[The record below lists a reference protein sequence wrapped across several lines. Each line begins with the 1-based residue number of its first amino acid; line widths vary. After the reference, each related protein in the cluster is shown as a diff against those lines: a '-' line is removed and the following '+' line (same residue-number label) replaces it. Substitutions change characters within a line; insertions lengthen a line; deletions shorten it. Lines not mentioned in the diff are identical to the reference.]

1 MLTMYDSTDIN
12 AMPSDGD
19 IYAGYVD
26 GMYATFNAVVA
37 KFPGK
42 VHIPITVFGAP
53 NVKVADCETGD
64 LTPAQAAAWA
74 KKEIAASRRPTIYCN
89 TSTHPAVV
97 AELLGVGLAFVTD
110 VDWWEAAYD
119 GKAILSAGSIA
130 KQYQSTT
137 DLDTSVVDPS
147 WLGVAPTP
155 PTPPPVPEKEMS
167 MILDPILTLPNGAD
181 IVVQVGTD
189 ETSLY
194 GKGRPAD
201 AQWNQNS
208 NKLLAE
214 IVKGTVPVQ
223 RISGSQ
229 YQLFAE
235 EASDAHVVI
244 FVTEDGVTWDQ
255 LELA

>member
-1 MLTMYDSTDIN
+1 MLTMFDSTDID
-12 AMPSDGD
+12 AMPSNGD
-19 IYAGYVD
+19 IYAGYID
-26 GMYATFNAVVA
+26 GLYQTFHLLAA

-42 VHIPITVFGAP
+42 IYIPITVFGAP
-53 NVKVADCETGD
+53 NVKVVDCESGD

-74 KKEIAASRRPTIYCN
+74 KKEITANRRPTIYC
-89 TSTHPAVV
+89 SSDTHTQVV
-97 AELLGVGLAFVTD
+97 TELLGLGLAFVTD
-110 VDWWEAAYD
+110 VDWWEAHYD
-119 GKAILSAGSIA
+119 GVAVLSPGSIA

-137 DLDTSVVDPS
+137 DLDTSIVDPS
-147 WLGVAPTP
+147 WLGAAPTP
-155 PTPPPVPEKEMS
+155 PAPPPVPEKEMS

-244 FVTEDGVTWDQ
+244 FVTEDGITWDQ